1 MLKEKDSDEQLCD
14 FIEFHFFNLEKVK
27 DLPIMREDTKENR
40 LINWLKFINATT
52 KEERAMLSATSPVLK
67 ILNEKINV
75 LTLTKEE
82 KKLYESRMKL
92 KSDIVTISE
101 SSFKKGRSEGIE
113 LGIEKG
119 IEEGSYK
126 TKLETA
132 KRLLDMGLSIPDIA
146 KATMLPEEEIRRL

>member
-1 MLKEKDSDEQLCD
+1 MLKEKDSDKQLDD

-27 DLPIMREDTKENR
+27 DLPIVCEDTKENR

-67 ILNEKINV
+67 ILNERINV

-113 LGIEKG
+113 KG
-119 IEEGSYK
+119 REEGSYK

-146 KATMLPEEEIRRL
+146 KAMMLTEKEISEL